1 MFLIIKDLTCFY
13 MGGGPFEVKALD
25 RINLEVNQ
33 GEFLGLIGR
42 TGSGKTTLVQHFNGL
57 LRPSGGRV
65 IFRGKDLYGQ
75 EKVNW
80 REIRQKI
87 GLIFQHPE
95 DQLFGETVYE
105 DVAFGPRKLGI
116 EDNVTD
122 KRVKEALKLVNLNFE
137 EIKDRSPF
145 TLSRGEMRR
154 VAIAGVLSME
164 PEVLVMDEPT
174 AGLDPRGRQ
183 ELLEQVRYLHQ
194 EKGLTIIFVSHNMGE
209 IAQLADRL
217 VVMEE
222 GKIVLEGTPAEIFSE
237 GERLLALGLELP
249 QITRLMLSLKRQGRD
264 VKTDIFTVEKARE
277 EIMKMSKDKWGE
289 SC

>member
-65 IFRGKDLYGQ
+65 IFRGKDLYSR

-116 EDNVTD
+116 EDNITD

>member
-116 EDNVTD
+116 EDNITD

>member
-116 EDNVTD
+116 EDNITD

-277 EIMKMSKDKWGE
+277 EIMKMSKDKWRE
-289 SC
+289 PC

>member
-1 MFLIIKDLTCFY
+1 MFLEIKDLTCFY

-25 RINLEVNQ
+25 RINLKVNK

-57 LRPSGGRV
+57 IKPSQGTV
-65 IFRGKDLYGQ
+65 IFQGKDLYGQ
-75 EKVNW
+75 ERVDW

-87 GLIFQHPE
+87 GLVFQHPE

-116 EDNVTD
+116 DDNFTNQ
-122 KRVKEALKLVNLNFE
+122 RVKEALRLVNLNFD
-137 EIKDRSPF
+137 EIKERSPF
-145 TLSRGEMRR
+145 SLSRGEMRR

-164 PEVLVMDEPT
+164 PELLVMDEPT

-209 IAQLADRL
+209 IARLAHRL

-222 GKIVLEGTPAEIFSE
+222 GKIVLEGTPGKIFKE
-237 GERLLALGLELP
+237 GERLLSLGLELP
-249 QITRLMLSLKRQGRD
+249 QITLLMLTLKRQGRD

-277 EIMKMSKDKWGE
+277 EIMKMMKGKWGE
-289 SC
+289 PC

>member
-116 EDNVTD
+116 EDNITD

-209 IAQLADRL
+209 IALLADRL

-222 GKIVLEGTPAEIFSE
+222 GKIVLEGNPAEIFSE

-277 EIMKMSKDKWGE
+277 EIMKLSKDKWGE

>member
-13 MGGGPFEVKALD
+13 TGGGPFEVKALD

-116 EDNVTD
+116 EDNITD